1 MQEEIR
7 LGRTEEE
14 CIEDCDITKEQNS
27 DFNRSRC
34 QRDCESLD
42 NSGRSGSCR
51 DCNQFNEG
59 SNSYERCW
67 ESCETGNA
75 QRCLD
80 ARTCDD
86 CEAYCAKGSE
96 RDSCYRDVDPNRR
109 CGSGGGNNNR
119 ITNRDIR
126 NACGE
131 VKNCNGC
138 KKQVCALVA
147 IPCVPAEFLNLVACV
162 VLTI

>member
-14 CIEDCDITKEQNS
+14 CIEDCDITAQQNS

-75 QRCLD
+75 QRCKD
-80 ARTCDD
+80 ARTCND
-86 CEAYCAKGSE
+86 CNTYCARGSE
-96 RDSCYRDVDPNRR
+96 RDSCYRDVDRRNRCR
-109 CGSGGGNNNR
+109 RSSEDELEGAMMS
-119 ITNRDIR
+119 
-126 NACGE
+126 E
-131 VKNCNGC
+131 
-138 KKQVCALVA
+138 
-147 IPCVPAEFLNLVACV
+147 
-162 VLTI
+162 